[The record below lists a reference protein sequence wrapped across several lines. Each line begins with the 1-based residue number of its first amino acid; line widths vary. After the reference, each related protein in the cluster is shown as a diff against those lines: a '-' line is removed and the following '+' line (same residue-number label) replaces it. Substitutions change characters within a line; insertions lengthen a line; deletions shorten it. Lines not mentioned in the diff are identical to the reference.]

1 MKGTRPL
8 DNDEIR
14 LVSACFDG
22 TYEVRN
28 RGLFLLGVS
37 TGGRISE
44 LLSLRIGDVYQNEK
58 PVTDLLF
65 DKSIVKG
72 GEVSRAVPVNTD
84 GMRAIEDLVRWHREQ
99 YRTLPKT
106 RPLFPSR
113 NGNGRKRMTRRAA
126 HNVLKKAFEAAGL
139 NGHLATHSLRKSFA
153 QRLYEQS
160 GDVFAVQ
167 EMLGHKSIATT
178 QKYLGVNYASVRVSL
193 QKMSLDGELHESG
206 QTSESF
212 QFLGRD
218 LLRKQLAKRSHHLSG
233 TVDKYTRARYDTHKP
248 LPIGAILNGYP
259 YRGTAKG
266 KRHIGSS
273 RHNEKTE

>member
-22 TYEVRN
+22 TYAVRN

-44 LLSLRIGDVYQNEK
+44 LLSLQIADVYQNGK
-58 PVTDLLF
+58 PVKDLLF

-84 GMRAIEDLVRWHREQ
+84 GMRAIEELIRWHREA

-126 HNVLKKAFEAAGL
+126 HNVLKSAFEAAGL

-153 QRLYEQS
+153 QRLYEQT

-178 QKYLGVNYASVRVSL
+178 QK
-193 QKMSLDGELHESG
+193 
-206 QTSESF
+206 F
-212 QFLGRD
+212 
-218 LLRKQLAKRSHHLSG
+218 
-233 TVDKYTRARYDTHKP
+233 
-248 LPIGAILNGYP
+248 
-259 YRGTAKG
+259 
-266 KRHIGSS
+266 
-273 RHNEKTE
+273 

>member
-8 DNDEIR
+8 DNSEIR

-28 RGLFLLGVS
+28 RSMFLLGVS

-44 LLSLRIGDVYQNEK
+44 LLSLQIGDVWQNGK
-58 PVTDLLF
+58 PVSDLLF
-65 DKSIVKG
+65 DKAIVKG

-84 GMRAIEDLVRWHREQ
+84 GMRAIDELVRWHREQ
-99 YRTLPKT
+99 YQTVNAS

-113 NGNGRKRMTRRAA
+113 NGKGTQRMTRRAA
-126 HNVLKKAFEAAGL
+126 HNVLKDAFEAAGL

-153 QRLYEQS
+153 QRLYEQT

-178 QKYLGVNYASVRVSL
+178 QKYLGVNYANLRDAL
-193 QKMSLDGELHESG
+193 QKMSLDSELHEIG
-206 QTSESF
+206 F
-212 QFLGRD
+212 
-218 LLRKQLAKRSHHLSG
+218 LSG
-233 TVDKYTRARYDTHKP
+233 SLKNTPNETLLLELALRGFDLSKLRDPDENETRAGEIVK
-248 LPIGAILNGYP
+248 I
-259 YRGTAKG
+259 
-266 KRHIGSS
+266 S
-273 RHNEKTE
+273 